1 MPTKKLWKRENM
13 NNLPHIPVLKDESI
27 SQLITDVNGVYI
39 DATLGY
45 GGHTKSILE
54 MTSVNAKIFGI
65 DKDHDSIEFNTNEL
79 LHEKRFTLKHGCF
92 SSLDEYAKTWNIYGS
107 VNGILFDLGV
117 SSVHLDKAERG
128 FSFNKDAPL
137 DMRFNQS
144 QGKKV
149 SEYLNKLPE
158 KEIERILR
166 VYGQEKFSKR
176 IARNII
182 KYRQD
187 HVIENTFDLVNII
200 NKSVLVNDKN
210 KHNATRS
217 FQALRIFVNQELDIL
232 REVLEKSYDVLAPK
246 GRLVLITYH
255 SLEDKV
261 IKDFLIYN
269 DKYLSAPRKMPIKP
283 DFMKKMFNLIKRI
296 KPSEDE
302 ITINP
307 RSRSAKLNVLE
318 KQS

>member
-1 MPTKKLWKRENM
+1 MLTNKLWKKENM
-13 NNLPHIPVLKDESI
+13 NNEFHIPVLKDESI
-27 SQLITDVNGVYI
+27 HQLITDINGVYI

-45 GGHTKSILE
+45 GGHTKSILD
-54 MTSVNAKIFGI
+54 MTSKNARVFGI
-65 DKDHDSIEFNTNEL
+65 DKDTNAIRFNTNEL
-79 LHEKRFTLKHGCF
+79 SNEKRFTLKHGCF

-117 SSVHLDKAERG
+117 SSVHLDQAERG

-144 QGKKV
+144 KGKKV
-149 SEYLNKLPE
+149 SEFLNKLPE

-187 HVIENTFDLVNII
+187 NEIKSTFELVNII
-200 NKSVLVNDKN
+200 NKSVLVNDKH

-217 FQALRIFVNQELDIL
+217 FQALRIFVNQELDVL

-269 DKYLSAPRKMPIKP
+269 DQYLSAPRKMPIKP
-283 DFMKKMFNLIKRI
+283 EFMNKMFNLIKKI
-296 KPSEDE
+296 KPLEDE
-302 ITINP
+302 ITKNP

-318 KQS
+318 KQ

>member
-1 MPTKKLWKRENM
+1 M
-13 NNLPHIPVLKDESI
+13 NNIKSHIPVLKKESI
-27 SQLITDVNGVYI
+27 QQLITDIDGVYI

-45 GGHTKSILE
+45 GGHTKSILDI
-54 MTSVNAKIFGI
+54 TSKNSKVFGI
-65 DKDHDSIEFNTNEL
+65 DKDKDAIEFNTNDL
-79 LHEKRFTLKHGCF
+79 CDEKRFTLKHGCF

-117 SSVHLDKAERG
+117 SSVHLDEAERG

-144 QGKKV
+144 RGKKV

-182 KYRQD
+182 KYRKD
-187 HVIENTFDLVNII
+187 HIITNTFELVNII
-200 NKSVLVNDKN
+200 NKSVLVNDKH

-217 FQALRIFVNQELDIL
+217 FQALRIFVNQELDVL

-269 DKYLSAPRKMPIKP
+269 DQYLSAPRKMPIKP
-283 DFMKKMFNLIKRI
+283 DFMNKMFNLIKKI

-302 ITINP
+302 ISINP
-307 RSRSAKLNVLE
+307 RARSAKLNVLE
-318 KQS
+318 KQE

>member
-1 MPTKKLWKRENM
+1 M
-13 NNLPHIPVLKDESI
+13 
-27 SQLITDVNGVYI
+27 
-39 DATLGY
+39 
-45 GGHTKSILE
+45 
-54 MTSVNAKIFGI
+54 
-65 DKDHDSIEFNTNEL
+65 
-79 LHEKRFTLKHGCF
+79 
-92 SSLDEYAKTWNIYGS
+92 
-107 VNGILFDLGV
+107 
-117 SSVHLDKAERG
+117 
-128 FSFNKDAPL
+128 
-137 DMRFNQS
+137 
-144 QGKKV
+144 
-149 SEYLNKLPE
+149 
-158 KEIERILR
+158 
-166 VYGQEKFSKR
+166 
-176 IARNII
+176 
-182 KYRQD
+182 
-187 HVIENTFDLVNII
+187 IENTFDLVNII

>member
-1 MPTKKLWKRENM
+1 
-13 NNLPHIPVLKDESI
+13 LKNESVQ
-27 SQLITDVNGVYI
+27 QLITDIDGVYI

-45 GGHTKSILE
+45 GGHAKSILNI
-54 MTSVNAKIFGI
+54 TSKKSKVFGI
-65 DKDHDSIEFNTNEL
+65 DKDIDAIKFNTNKL
-79 LHEKRFTLKHGCF
+79 CSDKRFTLKHGCF
-92 SSLDEYAKTWNIYGS
+92 SSLDEYAKSWNIYGY

-117 SSVHLDKAERG
+117 SSVHLDDAQRG

-144 QGKKV
+144 KGKKV

-158 KEIERILR
+158 EEIERILR

-182 KYRQD
+182 KYRKD
-187 HVIENTFDLVNII
+187 HIIKNTSELVNII
-200 NKSVLVNDKN
+200 NKSVLVNDKK

-217 FQALRIFVNQELDIL
+217 FQALRIFVNQELDVL

-269 DKYLSAPRKMPIKP
+269 DQYLSAPRKMPIKP
-283 DFMKKMFNLIKRI
+283 DFMKKMFNLIKKI

-302 ITINP
+302 ITFNP
-307 RSRSAKLNVLE
+307 RSRSAKLNILE
-318 KQS
+318 KQA

>member
-1 MPTKKLWKRENM
+1 MLTKKLCKKGNM
-13 NNLPHIPVLKDESI
+13 NRESHIPVLKKETI
-27 SQLITDVNGVYI
+27 NQLITDIDGVYI

-45 GGHTKSILE
+45 GGHTRSILDI
-54 MTSVNAKIFGI
+54 TSKKSKVFGI
-65 DKDHDSIEFNTNEL
+65 DKDMDAVEFNRNDL
-79 LHEKRFTLKHGCF
+79 YDEKRFTLKHGCF
-92 SSLDEYAKTWNIYGS
+92 SFLDEYAKTWNIYGS

-117 SSVHLDKAERG
+117 SSVHLDEAERG

-137 DMRFNQS
+137 DMRFNQLK
-144 QGKKV
+144 GKKI

-176 IARNII
+176 IAKNII
-182 KYRQD
+182 KYRQN
-187 HVIENTFDLVNII
+187 HEIKNTLELVNII

-217 FQALRIFVNQELDIL
+217 FQALRIFVNQELDVL

-269 DKYLSAPRKMPIKP
+269 DQYLSAPRKMPIKP
-283 DFMKKMFNLIKRI
+283 EFMNKMFNLIKKI

-302 ITINP
+302 ITKNP

-318 KQS
+318 KQ